1 MSEFKLILADID
13 GTILPAG
20 HHQVSER
27 TTAALEAALD
37 AGIRVGVATGRA
49 REWAIPMLRNKQ
61 RLADTMLATNGM
73 QVFLDGELLH
83 EEQISNKQIG
93 RMAEFLEQLP
103 HAGLVCFDGGVPQLV
118 AGSIKDMELCFP
130 KYVESCRIL
139 HELPSTPTVKCN
151 AFQVGD
157 LDNTR
162 AFSTLLNEQFD
173 DLSFDVPQPAWIN
186 VTPRGWSK
194 ATGIDLLC
202 QAIGCSLDAV
212 AVFGD
217 GGNDVTMLEHVPY
230 SVAVQGAA
238 PEALAAARYHIGRCE
253 DDAVAATIEAIVAGR
268 WEAQD

>member
-1 MSEFKLILADID
+1 MSEFKLILTDID

-20 HHQVSER
+20 QHQVSER
-27 TTAALEAALD
+27 TAAALEAAFD

-49 REWAIPMLRNKQ
+49 REWAIPMLHNKQ
-61 RLADTMLATNGM
+61 RLGDTMLATNGM
-73 QVFLDGELLH
+73 QVFLDGERLH
-83 EEQISNKQIG
+83 EEVINNNQIG
-93 RMAEFLEQLP
+93 RMAEFLEHLP
-103 HAGLVCFDGGVPQLV
+103 HAGLVCFDGGIPQLV
-118 AGSIKDMELCFP
+118 AGRIEDMGRCFP

-139 HELPSTPTVKCN
+139 HELPSTRTVKCN

-162 AFSTLLNEQFD
+162 TFSALLNEQFD
-173 DLSFDVPQPAWIN
+173 DLSFDVPQAAWIN
-186 VTPRGWSK
+186 VTRRGWSK

-202 QAIGCSLDAV
+202 QAIGCSLDEV

-217 GGNDVTMLEHVPY
+217 GGNDVTMLEHVPH
-230 SVAVQGAA
+230 SAAVQGAA
-238 PEALAAARYHIGRCE
+238 PEAMAAAHYHIGRCK